1 MSISLNNHENRIVA
15 LEKRGLTRRV
25 LFDSKSTGG
34 NKPIQYNKRKLSDN
48 INNYDILCI
57 VTGDHLIPEGYEDL
71 GYTFVD
77 VSMLKYAP
85 KGGITCTNLDTNK
98 IQGSDMCILE
108 SFTADILDDTAVIT
122 GTSIQIHGRNRVV
135 SQIQPKD
142 ILTSIIAIIGY
153 KWGGGYKLRNFIT
166 KIASLYQNILKTISL
181 TILGGEVI

>member
-142 ILTSIIAIIGY
+142 ISTSIIAIIGY
-153 KWGGGYKLRNFIT
+153 KWGGGINLGTLLQRLLVYIKTYSKLSHLQF
-166 KIASLYQNILKTISL
+166 L
-181 TILGGEVI
+181 EVK

>member
-1 MSISLNNHENRIVA
+1 MSISLNNHENRIVT
-15 LEKRGLTRRV
+15 LEKRGLVRKV

-34 NKPIQYNKRKLSDN
+34 NNPIKYNKRKLSDN

-57 VTGDHLIPEGYEDL
+57 VTGDHLVPEGYEDL

-77 VSMLKYAP
+77 VNMLKYAP

-122 GTSIQIHGRNRVV
+122 GTSIQIHGRDRAIK
-135 SQIQPKD
+135 QIQSEN
-142 ILTSIIAIIGY
+142 ISTSIVTIIDY
-153 KWGGGYKLRNFIT
+153 KWGGGINLGTLLQRLLVYIKTYSKLFH
-166 KIASLYQNILKTISL
+166 LQFL
-181 TILGGEVI
+181 EVK